1 MNIVVGENG
10 GADSI
15 HFKQKRTNGTYAS
28 GIKMDVENYFISA
41 SGGFQSTNSTVI
53 FLNLPTSDPS
63 EVGQLW
69 NDGGT
74 LKVSSG

>member
-1 MNIVVGENG
+1 
-10 GADSI
+10 
-15 HFKQKRTNGTYAS
+15 
-28 GIKMDVENYFISA
+28 MDVENYFISA